1 MALKMVEALEAAI
14 DQDFPITDAP
24 TPLQRERAAHD
35 AFAASRARVYVG
47 RGHYF
52 DHIDKHL
59 STHPSKPLVICGTAL
74 HHSSV
79 RVSCCAVV
87 RVFALYVR

>member
-59 STHPSKPLVICGTAL
+59 STHPSKPLVICGTAHVL
-74 HHSSV
+74 LVYCCVCCLRASV
-79 RVSCCAVV
+79 YVCAC
-87 RVFALYVR
+87 